1 MPAAAVIPAPGVH
14 GIIAETKTSV
24 VGIIDPATGRLA
36 RQFVVVGSSTA
47 RGTSVLRRSASVTQ
61 TK

>member
-24 VGIIDPATGRLA
+24 VGTNDLAEPAYLPVESDGPRP
-36 RQFVVVGSSTA
+36 RPFVVP
-47 RGTSVLRRSASVTQ
+47 
-61 TK
+61 